1 MTDWDDLNQRVSPGG
16 SSGLAIISRFRFP
29 GKQQITVGSPP
40 QGAVPGD
47 RADVLQAARSP
58 HQAGRG
64 ESREEGGVQ
73 VLLSAECSVGNLE
86 SESELKWNERLLFLV

>member
-73 VLLSAECSVGNLE
+73 VVPAVWCRV
-86 SESELKWNERLLFLV
+86 